1 MKDTTERR
9 QREQPLE
16 ERDERLRLAVE
27 SADIGTWDFNLAT
40 GDHHWDRRCK
50 TMFGLPPDADV
61 PYERFL
67 ALVHSADRSRVMA
80 AIERSTDP
88 SGDGSYDVE
97 YRIVRPDRREVWV
110 RGIGRVFFEERDGKR
125 QAVRFIGTALDINGS
140 KQTQEHLQR
149 WGSELQQAVNLKTIE
164 LLQSQERLRALTN
177 ELNLTEQRERK
188 RLAGDLHD
196 YLAQLLVVI
205 RMKLRQAVPLV
216 PAEKAAALL
225 KDADQALTQALDY
238 TRSLVTELAPPTL
251 NEFGLLQSVEW
262 LASQMRQH
270 GLIVEVQPGSETLTL
285 PEDQA
290 ILLFQSVRE
299 LLYNVVK
306 HAHTDK
312 ATVSLSV
319 TPNSE
324 LHITVEDKGT
334 GFDAAALELQSDST
348 RFGLFSLKERL
359 ATMGGQV
366 SIDSAVGR
374 GTKVALL
381 IPYWPVR
388 PTLDGSERLSSEPPT
403 HAHNLESVRS
413 RSHTDGHPEEAPL
426 QDKPRIRV
434 LLVDDHAMVRQGLR
448 SVMESYPDIEV
459 VGEAGDGKDS
469 LVSVERVRP
478 SVVIMDLNMPRMNGI
493 DATAII
499 KSRHPEIVVL
509 GLSVNAGQDN
519 QEAMIQAGASALLT
533 KEAAVDRLYDMIHEA
548 VAARS

>member
-1 MKDTTERR
+1 
-9 QREQPLE
+9 
-16 ERDERLRLAVE
+16 
-27 SADIGTWDFNLAT
+27 
-40 GDHHWDRRCK
+40 
-50 TMFGLPPDADV
+50 MFGLPPDADV

-67 ALVHSADRSRVMA
+67 ALVHSADRSRVIA

-125 QAVRFIGTALDINGS
+125 QAVRFIGTALDIHGS

-164 LLQSQERLRALTN
+164 LVQSQERLRALTN

-238 TRSLVTELAPPTL
+238 TRSLVTELAPPSL

-270 GLIVEVQPGSETLTL
+270 GLRVEVQPGAETLYL

-299 LLYNVVK
+299 LLYNVLK
-306 HAHTDK
+306 HAHTDE
-312 ATVSLSV
+312 ATVSLSI

-324 LHITVEDKGT
+324 LHITVEDKGA
-334 GFDAAALELQSDST
+334 GFDAAALELQGDAT
-348 RFGLFSLKERL
+348 RFGLFSLKERM
-359 ATMGGQV
+359 ATMGGRV

-374 GTKVALL
+374 GTKIALL

-388 PTLDGSERLSSEPPT
+388 PAPSLRLTLTASNRYHRRLTQTTMLRKLRSRTNLEFGYCWSMITRWCDKDCAASWKAIPISKSSERPVMEKPHLSLSSGCVP
-403 HAHNLESVRS
+403 RS
-413 RSHTDGHPEEAPL
+413 SSW
-426 QDKPRIRV
+426 I
-434 LLVDDHAMVRQGLR
+434 
-448 SVMESYPDIEV
+448 
-459 VGEAGDGKDS
+459 
-469 LVSVERVRP
+469 
-478 SVVIMDLNMPRMNGI
+478 
-493 DATAII
+493 
-499 KSRHPEIVVL
+499 
-509 GLSVNAGQDN
+509 
-519 QEAMIQAGASALLT
+519 
-533 KEAAVDRLYDMIHEA
+533 
-548 VAARS
+548 